1 MNGKTAISMSSGKK
15 YNSIVIA
22 GPTASGKTALAVKAA
37 RIIGGEII
45 SADSRQVYRGMD
57 IGSGKDLS
65 EYAEGGRSVNVHLL
79 DCAKPDKIYSL
90 YNYLH
95 DFYPCFEGIIDR
107 GSVPVIC
114 GGTGLYIEGAIL
126 KYSISNVEPDEN
138 LRKLL
143 SVKSREDLI
152 NELQSYPDIYKNC
165 DLSSKKRIIRAIEIA
180 QSCSGK
186 PVSPGEN
193 TDIRPMITV
202 VSPPTDILKKRISH
216 RLDERLAQG
225 MVDEVRTLLE
235 SGVSLERMIML
246 GMEYKYITLFLNR
259 DINFETMKDH
269 LLHEIFRLAKRQ
281 RTWFRGMKKRGL
293 EITWVESITAER
305 LAELFNAS

>member
-1 MNGKTAISMSSGKK
+1 MLADKK

-22 GPTASGKTALAVKAA
+22 GPTASGKTALAVKTA
-37 RIIGGEII
+37 RIAGGEII

-65 EYAEGGRSVNVHLL
+65 EYTEGGPAVKVHLV
-79 DCAKPDKIYSL
+79 DCANPDEVYSL

-95 DFYPCFEGIIDR
+95 DFYPCFDGIIGR
-107 GSVPVIC
+107 GNVPVVC
-114 GGTGLYIEGAIL
+114 GGTGLYIEGALL
-126 KYSISNVEPDEN
+126 KYAVSDAAPDEN
-138 LRKLL
+138 LRKIL
-143 SVKSREDLI
+143 SLKSREDLI
-152 NELQSYPDIYKNC
+152 EDLNSYPDIYKNC

-225 MVDEVRTLLE
+225 MLDEVRTLLE
-235 SGVSLERMIML
+235 SGVSRERMIMF
-246 GMEYKYITLFLNR
+246 GMEYKYVSLYLDG
-259 DINFETMKDH
+259 DINYNTMRES
-269 LLHEIFRLAKRQ
+269 LLNEIFRLAKRQ

-293 EITWVESITAER
+293 DVLWFESVMAEE